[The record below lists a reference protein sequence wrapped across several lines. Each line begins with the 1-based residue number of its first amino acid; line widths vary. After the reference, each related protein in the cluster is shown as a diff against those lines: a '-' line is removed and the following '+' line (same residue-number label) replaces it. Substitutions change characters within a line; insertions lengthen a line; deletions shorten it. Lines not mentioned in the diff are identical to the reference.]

1 MFDGI
6 PWKNMVNS
14 SKKFNVKIVCWICK
28 QGHVKRNYLNQ
39 KKNEANVVS
48 PSEETDDL
56 CLYTHAES
64 RSDFWFVDGGA
75 SFHYTARKEW
85 FSDYV
90 KGGFG

>member
-1 MFDGI
+1 M
-6 PWKNMVNS
+6 
-14 SKKFNVKIVCWICK
+14 
-28 QGHVKRNYLNQ
+28 
-39 KKNEANVVS
+39 VS
-48 PSEETDDL
+48 PSEETSEETDDL